1 MKICIPPF
9 NTRIFKLQTKN
20 IFFSIIFD
28 VFLRLERATWQGKIR
43 LLPDVCN
50 KTGFCVGD
58 SRKHGVSLSS
68 IDVKLLQNKAFDDK
82 N

>member
-1 MKICIPPF
+1 
-9 NTRIFKLQTKN
+9 
-20 IFFSIIFD
+20 
-28 VFLRLERATWQGKIR
+28 
-43 LLPDVCN
+43 LPDVCN